1 MPTDRS
7 DDELLSQIDELKAR
21 MDRLMSGGTS
31 TSNSAVLTDQGRAQ
45 AAEARRPTPPA
56 PPPARTTVKDLVPP
70 EDREVLEAYPKPSR
84 PVPFPD
90 ARGEDRE
97 ADRIVAAPQEP
108 PRAESPSRPEPDQ
121 APPAPA
127 RGGSVVE
134 VEEQAA
140 TGRPQAATFDDL
152 GNVIK
157 EELARDE
164 TVPPEEP
171 KRGPGLASRFGG
183 EDEYAPPE
191 EVGPPVPDDLQDDD
205 VPAIEPTDE
214 DEAELAEPEDEPT
227 GPRVS
232 HRRERSRTG
241 TIAAI
246 WVGNAVASG
255 AIATLHFTGVI

>member
-56 PPPARTTVKDLVPP
+56 PPPARTTVRDLVPP
-70 EDREVLEAYPKPSR
+70 EDREILEAYSTPSR

-90 ARGEDRE
+90 TRVEDRE
-97 ADRIVAAPQEP
+97 AERIVPTPQDP
-108 PRAESPSRPEPDQ
+108 PVADVVSPPQPDQ
-121 APPAPA
+121 APPAAA

-140 TGRPQAATFDDL
+140 TARPKVATFDDL

-157 EELARDE
+157 EELARDD

-171 KRGPGLASRFGG
+171 KARPGLASRFGG
-183 EDEYAPPE
+183 EDEYVPPE
-191 EVGPPVPDDLQDDD
+191 EAGPSVPDDLQDDD
-205 VPAIEPTDE
+205 VLAIEPTDE
-214 DEAELAEPEDEPT
+214 DEAELAESEAEPIR
-227 GPRVS
+227 PRVS